1 MFFFHFCFSPL
12 PFQASNIL
20 PIIPYQTKHTI
31 SYINTTK
38 RTVQNSSDN
47 AETAETIEAE
57 ETPIAVPPP
66 QPKLERPQSLS
77 LQTSEDV
84 EVEEDVKGEIQP
96 QFVHTKSNFDIVED
110 IKKLAVAQNQA
121 TPTSKTPDKGD
132 GDAARKTPSHLTE
145 QGFFDL
151 KFYHNKLW

>member
-1 MFFFHFCFSPL
+1 MYTP
-12 PFQASNIL
+12 SNRNI
-20 PIIPYQTKHTI
+20 
-31 SYINTTK
+31 
-38 RTVQNSSDN
+38 RNSSDDTDK
-47 AETAETIEAE
+47 ADTVETVEAE
-57 ETPIAVPPP
+57 QMTPVTIPPA

-84 EVEEDVKGEIQP
+84 EGDDEVKGEIRP
-96 QFVHTKSNFDIVED
+96 QYVHTKSNFDIVED
-110 IKKLAVAQNQA
+110 IKKLSIAQNQA

-132 GDAARKTPSHLTE
+132 GDGSRKTPSHLTE